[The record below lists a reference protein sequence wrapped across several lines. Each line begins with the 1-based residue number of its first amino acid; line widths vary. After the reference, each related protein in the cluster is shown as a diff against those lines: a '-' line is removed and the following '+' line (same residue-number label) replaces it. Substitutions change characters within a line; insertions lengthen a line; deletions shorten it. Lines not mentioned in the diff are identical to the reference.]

1 MTKTRQKAKF
11 GIVMPTRN
19 QADFIRDGIL
29 SILEQE
35 GVVIDLF
42 VVDGN
47 STDRTVKVLEDLTI
61 EIENLHE
68 NKRNLNFTW
77 KWISE
82 PDAGQSDALNKGF
95 HKIDGDI
102 LCWLNS
108 DDRLM
113 PNTLKKVSEE
123 FANNQ
128 KIDVVCGA
136 ATALN
141 KQGQV
146 QWVQTPQSPTFESLL
161 IEGEC
166 PPQPSI
172 FWRKNLALKVGDIN
186 KSLKYT
192 MDYELWIRFVFAGAK
207 FKTLTDIFSVQ
218 IYHDQSKSMEG
229 AFIFEKFLPERQ
241 FIQRSYKRKAP
252 LRTFLYI
259 TKFKLKISGL
269 KAKKLIATIC
279 SRLAP
284 ALKRFLITRK
294 IGSVFKQHLNS
305 RPWGK
310 KIIQKFWGLKG

>member
-1 MTKTRQKAKF
+1 MTKNRQKTKF

-19 QADFIRDGIL
+19 QVDFIRDGIL

-35 GVVIDLF
+35 GVMIDLF

-47 STDRTVKVLEDLTI
+47 STDRTVKVLEDLTT
-61 EIENLHE
+61 EIEKLHE
-68 NKRNLNFTW
+68 NKKYLDFTW

-95 HKIDGDI
+95 HKVDGDI

-128 KIDVVCGA
+128 RIDVVCGA
-136 ATALN
+136 AKALN

-146 QWVQTPQSPTFESLL
+146 QWVQTPQNPTFESLV

-172 FWRKNLALKVGDIN
+172 FWRKKLALKVGDIN

-192 MDYELWIRFVFAGAK
+192 MDYELWIRFVFAGAN
-207 FKTLTDIFSVQ
+207 FKTLADIFSVQ

-229 AFIFEKFLPERQ
+229 AFMFEKFLPERKG
-241 FIQRSYKRKAP
+241 IQRSYKRKAP

-259 TKFKLKISGL
+259 AKVQINKIESE
-269 KAKKLIATIC
+269 AKKAVGVIC
-279 SRLAP
+279 GRITA
-284 ALKRFLITRK
+284 ALKSSWVSKK
-294 IGSVFKQHLNS
+294 IGSVIKQNLKS
-305 RPWGK
+305 RSWGK
-310 KIIQKFWGLKG
+310 KLFKNSGN